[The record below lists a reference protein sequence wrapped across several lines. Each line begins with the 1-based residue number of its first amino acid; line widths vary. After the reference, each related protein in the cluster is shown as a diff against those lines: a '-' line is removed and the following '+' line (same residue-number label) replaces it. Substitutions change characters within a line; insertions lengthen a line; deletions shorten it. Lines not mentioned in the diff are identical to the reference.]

1 MEKETGTHTLNKDP
15 VRRGRL
21 SIVDLLVLTS
31 FDQLLVIMKRRST
44 ILSLLFHLVFPDL
57 TLA

>member
-1 MEKETGTHTLNKDP
+1 MEKDTGTHTLNKDP
-15 VRRGRL
+15 NGRGRL
-21 SIVDLLVLTS
+21 SIVDLLVLSS
-31 FDQLLVIMKRRST
+31 FDQLLLIMKRRST